1 MATRHYVDHG
11 ADEESYF
18 VSMTD
23 VFIGLL
29 FIFVIMLM
37 FFAMRFQ
44 EATQKQN
51 EETLKQAKVTQ
62 QQAEA
67 TQEQREVTDKQNA
80 LIENLTDSEVTRQ
93 EVLETIG
100 TLLQKQGLDVF
111 IVKDE
116 GILRL
121 PERMLF
127 AKSNW
132 ELSAIGVDT
141 SKTLKTLG
149 DALDQILPC
158 YTLGVRSR
166 QDNCPKTKAKIEA
179 IFIEGHADA
188 DVYQR
193 RPRPAPTPLPPEGGG
208 GFSLFRR
215 ESPAGNSATQPE
227 KPHLVATTTAPP
239 KDNLDLSALR
249 ATSTF
254 RELLRV
260 KPELSL
266 FQNPHGRPILSV
278 SGYGAFRPV
287 TAEAGELPE
296 VFKQRNRRIDLRIL
310 MATPKSEDAKQIQR
324 DLQNPRNRP

>member
-29 FIFVIMLM
+29 FIFIIMLM

-51 EETLKQAKVTQ
+51 EETQKQAVV
-62 QQAEA
+62 
-67 TQEQREVTDKQNA
+67 TQEQKEATEKQNA
-80 LIENLTDSEVTRQ
+80 LIEDLTDSETTRV
-93 EVLETIG
+93 EVLQTIG

-111 IVKDE
+111 IIRDE

-121 PERMLF
+121 PEKMLF

-132 ELSAIGVDT
+132 ELGASGGDA
-141 SKTLKTLG
+141 SKALKVLG

-158 YTLGVRSR
+158 YTLGARSR

-193 RPRPAPTPLPPEGGG
+193 RPKSVAPTNSAPESGGV
-208 GFSLFRR
+208 FSLFRR
-215 ESPAGNSATQPE
+215 DSSANSPTGQTD
-227 KPHLVATTTAPP
+227 KPHILAPPSAPP

-266 FQNPHGRPILSV
+266 YQNPNGKPILSV

-287 TAEAGELPE
+287 TAEPGELPE
-296 VFKQRNRRIDLRIL
+296 IFKQRNRRIDLRIL
-310 MATPKSEDAKQIQR
+310 MATPKSDDAKQIPH
-324 DLQNPRNRP
+324 DLQTPPSRP